1 MSGRLT
7 RLSVLA
13 AILAVPGAA
22 LEARQAE
29 GRPMSA
35 SASYRVGPGD
45 VLEVTVRGREDLSR
59 SLTVKTSGIVSMAL
73 VGDVAVAELTTREIQ
88 RKLENLLAGDFLEA
102 PEIVVAV
109 AEYWSKFASVAGEV
123 NRPGRKALRGRTR
136 LVDLLIEAGGF
147 SPRASG
153 EVVID
158 RREGAFED
166 GSHTLKL
173 QLGRSPTLRDQ
184 VNLSVLLEP
193 GDVITAT
200 PQYHVRVQ
208 GEVVSPG
215 DLAMVGELRLS
226 RAIAL
231 AGGVTRFA
239 SERASVRRSDP
250 TVDDEVTL
258 EVDLKAIR
266 RGEQTDPVLLPYDV
280 VTVESRR
287 F

>member
-1 MSGRLT
+1 MRERLS

-13 AILAVPGAA
+13 AILAMPGAA
-22 LEARQAE
+22 LEARPAE
-29 GRPMSA
+29 NRLTPA

-73 VGDVAVAELTTREIQ
+73 VGDVAVAELTTREIE
-88 RKLENLLAGDFLEA
+88 RKLENLLARDFLED
-102 PEIVVAV
+102 PKVGVEV
-109 AEYWSKFASVAGEV
+109 EQYWSKFASLAGEV

-136 LVDLLIEAGGF
+136 LVDVLIEAGGF

-153 EVVID
+153 EVVIV

-166 GSHTLKL
+166 GSNTLRL

-215 DLAMVGELRLS
+215 DLVMAGELRLS

-239 SERASVRRSDP
+239 SDRASVHRRDP
-250 TVDDEVTL
+250 ATGDTVIL
-258 EVDLKAIR
+258 EADLKAIR
-266 RGEQTDPVLLPYDV
+266 RGEQTDPVLLPNDV
-280 VTVESRR
+280 VTVESGR